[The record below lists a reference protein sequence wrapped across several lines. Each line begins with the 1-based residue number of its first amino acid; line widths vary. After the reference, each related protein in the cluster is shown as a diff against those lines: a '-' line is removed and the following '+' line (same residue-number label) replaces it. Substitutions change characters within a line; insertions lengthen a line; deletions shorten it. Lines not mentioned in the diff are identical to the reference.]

1 MAVWPAGTVR
11 SASRTRA
18 ATVGT
23 VTGMPDATTSV
34 SLTAPLL
41 GTVVAVEVMPGQL
54 VRAGTTLLV
63 LDAMKMEHPIDT
75 PIDGI
80 VDRLRVAVGETVE
93 EGQILVTVS
102 PHIVQLEVAAEGM
115 VDDPTRIRPD
125 LAEVLDRQRRTTDT
139 ARPDAVARRRRTGQR
154 TAHENI
160 ADLVDDG
167 SFVEYGSLVVAA
179 QRRRRSVEDLIEKT
193 PADGLIGGLASIN
206 AELFGPDDSR
216 CIVVSYDFTVL
227 AGTQGLN
234 NHRKKDRLFALAAQ
248 NRLPV
253 VIFAEGGGGRPGDTD
268 GVQFAGLDGP
278 AFALYGRLS
287 GLVPLVAI
295 VSGRCFAGN
304 AALAGCSDVII
315 ATAGTNLGMAG
326 PAMIE
331 GGGLGVFAPEEI
343 GPMDVQTANGVV
355 DLLVED
361 EAAAV
366 AVAKRY
372 LAYFQGAVAD
382 WRCADQ
388 TLLRGAI
395 SENRLRAYDIRKVM
409 GLLADEGSVLELRRR
424 FGKGMVTALAR
435 IEGRAMGIVAN
446 DPSHLAGAIDSDN
459 ADKAARFLQLCDAHD
474 IAILFLCDTPG
485 IMVGPDAE
493 ATALVRHAARLFVT
507 AGSLTVPFFT
517 IVLRKGYG
525 LGAMTMAGG
534 GFHETMFTVSWPTGE
549 FGGMGLEGAVRLGYR
564 NELAAIVDDAERERT
579 FDEMVARM
587 YEQGKGLSAAMHF
600 EIDDV
605 IDPAASRAVIMA
617 ALRSA
622 PPPAPR
628 TGKKRP
634 FVDTW

>member
-1 MAVWPAGTVR
+1 MSDHDLPVA
-11 SASRTRA
+11 
-18 ATVGT
+18 
-23 VTGMPDATTSV
+23 
-34 SLTAPLL
+34 LTAPLL
-41 GTVVAVEVMPGQL
+41 GTVVAVAVAVGQT
-54 VRAGTTLLV
+54 VRSGTTMVV
-63 LDAMKMEHPIDT
+63 LDAMKMEHPIDA
-75 PIDGI
+75 PFDGVI
-80 VDRLRVAVGETVE
+80 ETLLVTVGETVE
-93 EGQILVTVS
+93 EGQLLVTVLPRVAS
-102 PHIVQLEVAAEGM
+102 IPAEAETVAA
-115 VDDPTRIRPD
+115 DPSRVRRD
-125 LAEVLDRQRRTTDT
+125 LAEVHERQRRTTDE
-139 ARPDAVARRRRTGQR
+139 ARPESVARRRRTGQR
-154 TAHENI
+154 TARENI
-160 ADLVDDG
+160 ADLVDEG

-179 QRRRRSVEDLIEKT
+179 QRRRRTVEDLIEKT
-193 PADGLIGGLASIN
+193 PADGLVGGLASIN
-206 AELFGPDDSR
+206 ADLFGPDDSR

-234 NHRKKDRLFALAAQ
+234 NHRKKDRLFTLAAQ

-253 VIFAEGGGGRPGDTD
+253 VVFAEGGGGRPGDTD

-315 ATAGTNLGMAG
+315 ATRGTNLGMGG

-331 GGGLGVFAPEEI
+331 GGGLGVFTPEEI

-355 DLLVED
+355 DLLVDD

-366 AVAKRY
+366 AVAKKY
-372 LAYFQGAVAD
+372 LSYFQGVTSD
-382 WRCADQ
+382 WTCADQ
-388 TLLRGAI
+388 MQLRGVI
-395 SENRLRAYDIRKVM
+395 SENRLRAYDIRRVM
-409 GLLADEGSVLELRRR
+409 DLLSDEGSVLELRRP

-435 IEGRAMGIVAN
+435 IEGRSIGIVAN
-446 DPSHLAGAIDSDN
+446 DPAHLAGAIDSDN

-474 IAILFLCDTPG
+474 LPILFLCDTPG

-493 ATALVRHAARLFVT
+493 ATGLVRHAARLFVT

-564 NELAAIVDDAERERT
+564 NELAAITDDAERDRAFE
-579 FDEMVARM
+579 EMVARM

-605 IDPAASRAVIMA
+605 IDPAASRSVIVA

-622 PPPAPR
+622 SKPVAR